1 MSGAD
6 YGGGINFIL
15 SIPRKILNVML
26 YEYRRSQT
34 KHDYDFYEE
43 LRSMKDR
50 YELKVDLG

>member
-26 YEYRRSQT
+26 YNYRISYD
-34 KHDYDFYEE
+34 KDNYDFYEE
-43 LRSMKDR
+43 LRSMKDQ